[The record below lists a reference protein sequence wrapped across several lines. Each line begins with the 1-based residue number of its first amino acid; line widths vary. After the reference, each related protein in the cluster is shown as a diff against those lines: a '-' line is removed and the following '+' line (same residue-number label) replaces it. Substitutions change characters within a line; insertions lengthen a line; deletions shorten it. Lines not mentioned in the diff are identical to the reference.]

1 MAVRSVIVTN
11 NPLVRSRYG
20 GERELVFV
28 EGSYMDVLTQVRDRV
43 HQGHKLL
50 THPLSGSVK
59 PGETPYKSVMI
70 AAKRGTM
77 DVQSLA
83 IIEEAIAAVR
93 KFQDKTAGLSPRV
106 LEDFQLVDFTLIDSA
121 LPSAD
126 AQ

>member
-1 MAVRSVIVTN
+1 MSVRCVIVTN
-11 NPLVRSRYG
+11 NPLVRQRYG
-20 GERELVFV
+20 GTRDVAFV
-28 EGSYMDVLTQVRDRV
+28 DGSYMDVLTQVRDRV
-43 HQGHKLL
+43 HQGHRLL

-83 IIEEAIAAVR
+83 IIEEAIAAAR
-93 KFQDKTAGLSPRV
+93 KFRDKTVGLPPRV
-106 LEDFQLVDFTLIDSA
+106 LQDFQLVDFTLIDSA